1 MEGQLSGNTLAMR
14 HAVECLATDLSMH
27 ELADHRKKVVQRQ
40 GQGIAKFYSNRFL
53 THILVVCGRRAVRF

>member
-1 MEGQLSGNTLAMR
+1 MR